1 MVDGI
6 TGVTEMTEWQL
17 IETCPKDHWVLV
29 YEPGWHLMVAKWI
42 YDDQWRYAK
51 GDDGVYLS
59 CRPTHWMM
67 LPICPADW
75 DGGHD

>member
-1 MVDGI
+1 
-6 TGVTEMTEWQL
+6 MTDWQK

-29 YEPGWHLMVAKWI
+29 YEPGCHLMVAKWI
-42 YDDQWRYAK
+42 YADQWQYAQVDAPK
-51 GDDGVYLS
+51 FYLS

-75 DGGHD
+75 EGGHD